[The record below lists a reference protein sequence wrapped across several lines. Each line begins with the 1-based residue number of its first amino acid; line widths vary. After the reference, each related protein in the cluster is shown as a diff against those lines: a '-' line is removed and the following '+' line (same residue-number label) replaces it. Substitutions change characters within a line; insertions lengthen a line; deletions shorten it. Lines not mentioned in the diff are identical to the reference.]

1 MHSPMKDPSANM
13 QEHLDLSSFSQIV
26 MSLGW
31 RQILILPQR
40 QVSKRLQSINL
51 EIDSTD
57 SKIPIWQR
65 HLNPKGLQTTLFIA
79 NKRWKITC
87 LQLPD
92 KSALGILLF
101 LTNIKTVPAI
111 LNNTLQFCQSTSTST
126 CRNSC
131 SKQCLSGN
139 KFFKKCKFC
148 KQIVRQTRIDN
159 KSFLEI

>member
-1 MHSPMKDPSANM
+1 MRSPVKDPSANL
-13 QEHLDLSSFSQIV
+13 QEHLDLSSFSQTV
-26 MSLGW
+26 MSCSW
-31 RQILILPQR
+31 KQILILPQR
-40 QVSKRLQSINL
+40 QVSKLLQSINL

-65 HLNPKGLQTTLFIA
+65 HLNPKGLKITLFIA

-101 LTNIKTVPAI
+101 LRNIKTVPA
-111 LNNTLQFCQSTSTST
+111 LLSNRLQFCQSTSAST

-139 KFFKKCKFC
+139 KFKKKVNSVN
-148 KQIVRQTRIDN
+148 I
-159 KSFLEI
+159 L